1 MIKLSISIVSY
12 KSPKEELEALFESL
26 LASILFLK
34 QEVDLDVVPI
44 YLIDNSYDTSFCY
57 DELEAKQDQFE
68 NLKVKLVELRGHG
81 NVGYGRAHNLVLD
94 ELVSDLHLILNPDV
108 TLAQDALLNAIKIIH
123 SNHEIKMLS
132 PNASAPSGEKQYLC
146 KRYPS
151 VLTLLLRG
159 ALPNWC
165 KNNFSRRLESYEM
178 RELPE
183 NKISSGILLVSGCF
197 MLVDTQALKELK
209 GFDKMYF
216 LYFEDFDLSLRMNR
230 LGKVVYA
237 PTVSITHSGGY
248 TSTKGIKHIVIFI
261 SSALKFF
268 NKFGWKFI

>member
-1 MIKLSISIVSY
+1 
-12 KSPKEELEALFESL
+12 
-26 LASILFLK
+26 
-34 QEVDLDVVPI
+34 VPI
-44 YLIDNSYDTSFCY
+44 YLIDNSDEANFCNY
-57 DELEAKQDQFE
+57 ELKTKQDQFE
-68 NLKVKLVELRGHG
+68 NLKVRLIELRGHG
-81 NVGYGRAHNLVLD
+81 NVGYGPAHNLVLD
-94 ELVSDLHLILNPDV
+94 KLVSDFHLILNPDV
-108 TLAQDALLNAIKIIH
+108 TLSQDALLNAIKVIH

-132 PNASAPSGEKQYLC
+132 PRVSAPSGEKQYLC

-159 ALPNWC
+159 VLPNSC
-165 KNNFSRRLESYEM
+165 KNNFSVRLQSYEM
-178 RELPE
+178 RELSE
-183 NKISSGILLVSGCF
+183 TKITSGILLVSGCF
-197 MLVDTQALKELK
+197 MLVDTQALKQLK

-216 LYFEDFDLSLRMNR
+216 LYFEDFDLSLRMNS
-230 LGKVVYA
+230 LGTVVYA